1 MLVWPGSLEK
11 KAKRTTLYGQQVPAR
26 YDPWLS
32 VPKTRSVI
40 PKDSGAMVKK
50 PQCEIYR
57 KCLSN
62 DSVFSTSFYLN
73 LESATVDC
81 YEYQPLGHSFSSSSQ
96 RYDMIPSCWIP
107 SRTIS
112 DNHVTSRLPI
122 HCLKNTCTWAF
133 QNASLCVK
141 YSRYEKSNETE
152 LDIQ

>member
-1 MLVWPGSLEK
+1 MDLVVLLCLSKLGVTKLFRLSAHDRMAGILGWDCVLEQRRLEQCLVAWLLLKHCTSCSMLVWPGSLEK
-11 KAKRTTLYGQQVPAR
+11 KAKRTTLYGQQVPAQ

-73 LESATVDC
+73 LESATVHC
-81 YEYQPLGHSFSSSSQ
+81 YEYQPLGHSFSSSS
-96 RYDMIPSCWIP
+96 
-107 SRTIS
+107 
-112 DNHVTSRLPI
+112 
-122 HCLKNTCTWAF
+122 
-133 QNASLCVK
+133 
-141 YSRYEKSNETE
+141 
-152 LDIQ
+152 